1 MQDVKST
8 NINPYVCP
16 VSGKQIVNYAAAS
29 DGHYYEEQHIIELL
43 QKGQNS
49 PITGLPF
56 PTNIITKYYAFYTT
70 SIYPNSFLSL
80 DSRTIPLIE
89 DNITSN
95 QSNDLNILQGDSDSH
110 PENKSGSN
118 PETILS
124 VETNS
129 ETECETKPET
139 ESETK
144 PETGSET
151 KPETG
156 SETIPDTGSK
166 TKPETGSE
174 TKPETGSE
182 TIPDTGSETKPET
195 GSETIPDTGSETK
208 PETASETKPETRSGI
223 KCCKKCSE
231 AFFNSILSL
240 NDSELSHRVITRLF
254 DQELIDK
261 ENAIDLLL
269 KIIEIVDIRSV
280 NSDYDDWDVTSN
292 IKLDIS

>member
-174 TKPETGSE
+174 TKPET
-182 TIPDTGSETKPET
+182 
-195 GSETIPDTGSETK
+195 
-208 PETASETKPETRSGI
+208 ASETKPETRSGI